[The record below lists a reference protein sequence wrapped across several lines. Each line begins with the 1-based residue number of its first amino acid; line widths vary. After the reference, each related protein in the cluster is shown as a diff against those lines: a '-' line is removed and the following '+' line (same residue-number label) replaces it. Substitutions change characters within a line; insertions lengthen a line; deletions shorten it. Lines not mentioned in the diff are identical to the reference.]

1 MSVGQPVV
9 LACETAGQ
17 RTESTASAQAIHG
30 LCSFVS
36 TKKKKTVSPSC
47 GLQAQVSEVGADS
60 AILSVDMMRRCGSGY
75 CLDMAMDVYRQEHM
89 RKEADFSN
97 LVGI

>member
-30 LCSFVS
+30 LCILFRPR
-36 TKKKKTVSPSC
+36 KKKTISPSC
-47 GLQAQVSEVGADS
+47 GLRAQVSEVGADC

-75 CLDMAMDVYRQEHM
+75 CLDMGMDVYRQEHA
-89 RKEADFSN
+89 RKEADLSD
-97 LVGI
+97 LVDI